1 MIKKRQPIK
10 SKTQNNTEWTPKRRR
25 KCYFCINKGKVIDY
39 KDIDGIRRY
48 ISDRGKILH
57 RRITKNC
64 AKHQRI
70 ISKTIKQA
78 RNIALLPYT
87 VE

>member
-1 MIKKRQPIK
+1 MLRKRPPIK
-10 SKTQNNTEWTPKRRR
+10 SKTKDNTEWTPKRRR
-25 KCYFCINKGKVIDY
+25 RCYFCINKGKEIDY
-39 KDIDGIRRY
+39 KDVDSIRRY

-57 RRITKNC
+57 RRVTKSC